1 MDPGIGARASAR
13 RDKEKESGFP
23 LGCDPGGRVEP
34 GRRGSLHVVIAR
46 VGDDARVEDVCVC
59 VCVTR
64 QREFWFQV

>member
-1 MDPGIGARASAR
+1 MDPGIDARQR
-13 RDKEKESGFP
+13 EEKESGFP